1 MLRVTCNMYCCLK
14 RVMMLTKFL
23 FRRENLMASLL
34 FCIVTYGLLST
45 WLRLVHEIN
54 EKVESTLPSSLLIR
68 IFIIIAALSFFLQK
82 KPGVLKIFIAI
93 TFGLILLFLQ
103 AITVLHLLLNSSP
116 DINDFVFYYECFLL
130 VFLCGVPLFLCLR
143 MV

>member
-1 MLRVTCNMYCCLK
+1 
-14 RVMMLTKFL
+14 MMLTKFL

-45 WLRLVHEIN
+45 WLRLVHAIN

-68 IFIIIAALSFFLQK
+68 VFIIIAALSFFLQK
-82 KPGVLKIFIAI
+82 KPGVLKSFIAI

-116 DINDFVFYYECFLL
+116 DINDFVFYYESFLL

>member
-1 MLRVTCNMYCCLK
+1 
-14 RVMMLTKFL
+14 MMLTKFL

-45 WLRLVHEIN
+45 WLRLVHAIN

-68 IFIIIAALSFFLQK
+68 VFIIIAALSFFLQK
-82 KPGVLKIFIAI
+82 KPGVLKSFIAI
-93 TFGLILLFLQ
+93 TFCLILLFLQ

-116 DINDFVFYYECFLL
+116 D
-130 VFLCGVPLFLCLR
+130 
-143 MV
+143 

>member
-1 MLRVTCNMYCCLK
+1 MYCCLK

-45 WLRLVHEIN
+45 WLRLVHAIN

-68 IFIIIAALSFFLQK
+68 VFIIIAALSFFLQK
-82 KPGVLKIFIAI
+82 KPGVLKSFIAI
-93 TFGLILLFLQ
+93 TFCLILLFLQ
-103 AITVLHLLLNSSP
+103 AITGNDSNLLIVFYVQIMP
-116 DINDFVFYYECFLL
+116 DDFVMQLHRF
-130 VFLCGVPLFLCLR
+130 
-143 MV
+143 